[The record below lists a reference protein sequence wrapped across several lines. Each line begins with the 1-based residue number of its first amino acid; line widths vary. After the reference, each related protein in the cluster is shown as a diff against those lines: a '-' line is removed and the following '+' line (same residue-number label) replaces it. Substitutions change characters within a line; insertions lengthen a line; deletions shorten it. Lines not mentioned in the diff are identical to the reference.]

1 MYWICV
7 LVLPGI
13 GILVGFYILAN
24 KVSSVKEQPISVTD
38 HKTYSMRAIRGTV
51 LSQKLFFMRKT
62 FFA

>member
-38 HKTYSMRAIRGTV
+38 HKTYSMRAICVTV
-51 LSQKLFFMRKT
+51 LS
-62 FFA
+62 